1 VRVGKGYGGI
11 DRGGC
16 FCGGSLDLKKIP
28 EIFFLENKKVIR
40 FYIETI
46 FLEWN
51 FTKYLNYK

>member
-28 EIFFLENKKVIR
+28 EIFFLENKKVI
-40 FYIETI
+40 
-46 FLEWN
+46 
-51 FTKYLNYK
+51 